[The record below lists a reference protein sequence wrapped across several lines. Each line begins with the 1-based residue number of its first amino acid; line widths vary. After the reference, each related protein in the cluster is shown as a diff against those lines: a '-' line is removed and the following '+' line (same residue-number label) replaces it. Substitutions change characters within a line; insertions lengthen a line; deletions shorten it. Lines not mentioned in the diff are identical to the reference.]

1 MSPVGDEDLRRLLEE
16 RRTTNEEQAPPF
28 RKLLE
33 RGRSGARPA
42 RIGPAG
48 LVTAAAATLALAV
61 SLALL
66 HRRPQPA
73 TRIEDWKAPTDF
85 LLEASYPDLLDTT
98 PVLPEAVPDYS
109 PLLAKEKGSKS

>member
-1 MSPVGDEDLRRLLEE
+1 MSPVGDEGLRRLFEE
-16 RRTTNEEQAPPF
+16 RRTSNEEKAPPF
-28 RKLLE
+28 PRFLE

-42 RIGPAG
+42 RIGPAS
-48 LVTAAAATLALAV
+48 LVTAAAAIFALAV
-61 SLALL
+61 SVALL
-66 HRRPQPA
+66 YRRPQPA